1 MKNPGGH
8 EYNIIPVRPSLI
20 KYADYQRGGI
30 NRHIEYIDANYD
42 GDVQNEPK
50 LSYRDGIYW
59 CFDGQQ
65 TITAWMRKFNDEPIM
80 CKVYL
85 GLTYQDEARLF
96 AYQTGAVPVSSVK
109 IFNGEV
115 LAGNNDALQIKSAV
129 ELAGYKI
136 STNGGKNSNNITAVN
151 ALKKAYKKLGYSG
164 LVELMSVIRSAWG
177 ENPYAIGAK
186 IIGGMAVFFYA
197 YRDDIKKSDLINALK
212 KPGST
217 PQEIIGGAKALGDS
231 RGRNIARIILA
242 KYNYQKKN
250 KLPDKL

>member
-8 EYNIIPVRPSLI
+8 EYNIIPIRPSLI

-30 NRHIEYIDANYD
+30 ERHIEKIDAKYD

-50 LSYRDGIYW
+50 LSYRDNIYW

-65 TITAWMRKFNDEPIM
+65 TIAAWMRKFNDEPIM

-96 AYQTGAVPVSSVK
+96 AYQTGAIPVSAVK

-115 LAGNNDALQIKSAV
+115 LSGNYDALQIKAAV
-129 ELAGYKI
+129 ENAGYKI
-136 STNGGKNSNNITAVN
+136 STTGSKKGDNVTAIS
-151 ALKKAYKKLGYSG
+151 ALKSAYNKLGYAG
-164 LVELMSVIRSAWG
+164 LVELMQTIRSAWG
-177 ENPYAIGAK
+177 DNQYGIGAQ
-186 IIGGMAVFFYA
+186 IIGGLAVFFSA
-197 YRDDIKKSDLINALK
+197 YKGDFKVSTLIDALK
-212 KPGST
+212 KPGCT

-231 RGRNIARIILA
+231 RGKNIARIILS

>member
-30 NRHIEYIDANYD
+30 ERHIEKIDAQYD

-96 AYQTGAVPVSSVK
+96 AYQTGAIPVSAVK

-115 LAGNNDALQIKSAV
+115 ISGNMEALNIKSAV

-136 STNGGKNSNNITAVN
+136 STTGSKNGNAITAIN
-151 ALKKAYKKLGYSG
+151 ALKKAYKKLEYDG
-164 LVELMSVIRSAWG
+164 LVNLMKTIRMVWG
-177 ENPYAIGAK
+177 DNPYGIGAK
-186 IIGGMAVFFYA
+186 IIGGMTVFFYA
-197 YRDDIKKSDLINALK
+197 YKGDFKISALVDALK
-212 KPGST
+212 KPGCT

-231 RGRNIARIILA
+231 RGKNIARIILA